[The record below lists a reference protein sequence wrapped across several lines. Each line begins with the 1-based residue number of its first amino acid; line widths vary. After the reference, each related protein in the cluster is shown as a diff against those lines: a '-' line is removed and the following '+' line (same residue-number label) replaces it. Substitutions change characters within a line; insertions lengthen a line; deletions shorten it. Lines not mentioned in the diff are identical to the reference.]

1 MAASSGA
8 RLQRKAART
17 AGSAVS
23 AHSFRRCYGIQ
34 FKNREQDRTAMEHIF
49 GRSCRENDIEHRATK
64 VKHPWTNG
72 QVERMNRTIKEA
84 TVRRFHYESHDQL
97 RGHLADFIAAY
108 NFGRR
113 LKTLKGLS
121 PVEYIC
127 KQWTIEPQRFRLNPL
142 HQMPGLN
149 N

>member
-1 MAASSGA
+1 M
-8 RLQRKAART
+8 
-17 AGSAVS
+17 
-23 AHSFRRCYGIQ
+23 
-34 FKNREQDRTAMEHIF
+34 
-49 GRSCRENDIEHRATK
+49 
-64 VKHPWTNG
+64 KHPWTNG

-149 N
+149 T